1 LTWPF
6 ASVGWVTSIIQRAA
20 ASQNRINDFL
30 ETKPE
35 FENSNHEE
43 FDFKGEIEF
52 KNVSFTYPDTGI
64 KALDC
69 IRFKIKKGDTLAIVG
84 RTGSGKSTI
93 LQLLLRQYHCDSGEI
108 LIDGKNLQEINSD
121 AFRDQSG
128 NVPQDVFLFSDTI
141 ANNLK
146 FGSNDSTIT
155 NEQLVNVTKDAHVY
169 DNIIEFPDKFETI
182 LGERGVNLSG
192 GQKQRVSIARA
203 LLRKPKLLLLDDC
216 LSAVDTETE
225 NTILNN
231 LNKDHQ
237 NRTTIVVSHR
247 ISTIR
252 NANYILVLDNGKI
265 TEQGTH
271 EDLLSKNGSYAE
283 MHRKQLEN

>member
-1 LTWPF
+1 
-6 ASVGWVTSIIQRAA
+6 
-20 ASQNRINDFL
+20 
-30 ETKPE
+30 
-35 FENSNHEE
+35 
-43 FDFKGEIEF
+43 
-52 KNVSFTYPDTGI
+52 
-64 KALDC
+64 
-69 IRFKIKKGDTLAIVG
+69 
-84 RTGSGKSTI
+84 
-93 LQLLLRQYHCDSGEI
+93 
-108 LIDGKNLQEINSD
+108 
-121 AFRDQSG
+121 
-128 NVPQDVFLFSDTI
+128 
-141 ANNLK
+141 
-146 FGSNDSTIT
+146 
-155 NEQLVNVTKDAHVY
+155 
-169 DNIIEFPDKFETI
+169 
-182 LGERGVNLSG
+182 
-192 GQKQRVSIARA
+192 
-203 LLRKPKLLLLDDC
+203 LLDDC